1 MERKVE
7 SRIRTSTGVRATLPA
22 DVRILDST
30 FLSNQYG
37 VYGSGGAIV
46 NVSRSAF
53 SGSQYA
59 VYASGDVNATYTKV
73 TISDT
78 IAAGNIYGFTAESL
92 TGTTGNVSMAV
103 TRSTASNGNYGIYV
117 HRVGGNNVWAALSG
131 NLVTHNSVSGIYNGG
146 GSAVYTQ
153 GNNTVKFNT
162 LDLDGVALTAMP
174 GV

>member
-1 MERKVE
+1 DIKVILRGL
-7 SRIRTSTGVRATLPA
+7 SINAVGGANGVNVSDFATVVIQNCVISNFTTGVRATLPA

-117 HRVGGNNVWAALSG
+117 HRVGGNNVWA
-131 NLVTHNSVSGIYNGG
+131 
-146 GSAVYTQ
+146 
-153 GNNTVKFNT
+153 
-162 LDLDGVALTAMP
+162 
-174 GV
+174 